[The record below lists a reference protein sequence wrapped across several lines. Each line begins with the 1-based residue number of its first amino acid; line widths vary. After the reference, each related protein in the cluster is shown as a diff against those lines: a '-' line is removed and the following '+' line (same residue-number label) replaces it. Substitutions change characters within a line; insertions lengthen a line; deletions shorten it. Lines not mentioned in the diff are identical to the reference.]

1 MSDADPSPGG
11 QPQPPY
17 NAALELRSRIPKSAH
32 GLPLLDYLL
41 QRFRYLDRAA
51 WLAELSAG
59 RLSLDGAIAKAEQR
73 LRAGSELAFHK
84 IQCEPVVSRD
94 LRVVHTSAGY
104 AIVEKPAHLPMH
116 SDGPFV
122 RNTLVHM
129 LRSGSFPEAEIVH
142 RLDRETSGLC
152 VVARTKVARQL
163 LEQQFAAGSVGK
175 TYLALVRG
183 EVANDF
189 VVDAPIGHCAHS
201 SIALRRSAK
210 PDARD
215 PRPARTDFFVQQ
227 RQPGVTLLR
236 CVPRTGRTHQIRV
249 HLELAGHALLGD
261 KLYGRPDA
269 DYLDFVTRVKTSG
282 DAREVAEGEPNR
294 QLLHASELAFDDPDT
309 GVRVNFTSALPDD
322 FAIWLRPS
330 G

>member
-1 MSDADPSPGG
+1 MNRSPAD
-11 QPQPPY
+11 QPQPPGD
-17 NAALELRSRIPKSAH
+17 AALELRSRIPKRAH
-32 GLPLLDYLL
+32 GLTLLDYLL

-59 RLSLDGAIAKAEQR
+59 RLSLDGEIAKAEQR
-73 LRAGSELAFHK
+73 LRAGEELCFRK
-84 IQCEPVVSRD
+84 IQREPEVSRD
-94 LRVVHTSAGY
+94 LRVVHTSPGFVV
-104 AIVEKPAHLPMH
+104 VEKPAHLPMH

-129 LRSGSFPEAEIVH
+129 LRSGSLPEAELVH

-163 LEQQFAAGSVGK
+163 LERQFVTGTVVK

-189 VVDAPIGHCAHS
+189 VVEAAIGHSAHS
-201 SIALRRSAK
+201 SISLRRSAE

-215 PRPARTDFFVQQ
+215 ARPARTDFLVQQ

-236 CVPRTGRTHQIRV
+236 CVPHTGRTHQIRV

-269 DYLDFVTRVKTSG
+269 EYLDFVTRVKNG
-282 DAREVAEGEPNR
+282 KDARVVAAGEPNR
-294 QLLHASELAFDDPDT
+294 QLLHAAELAFDDPDT
-309 GVRVNFTSALPDD
+309 GVRVHFTSALPDD
-322 FAIWLRPS
+322 FAIWLRPPV
-330 G
+330 